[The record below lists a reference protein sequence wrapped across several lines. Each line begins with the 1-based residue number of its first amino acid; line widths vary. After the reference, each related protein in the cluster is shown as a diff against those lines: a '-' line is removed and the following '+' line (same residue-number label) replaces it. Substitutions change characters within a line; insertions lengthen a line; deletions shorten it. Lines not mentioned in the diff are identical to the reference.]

1 MLSVLFWNLNRR
13 FREDRCASLV
23 RTYAPTLLV
32 LAECPDPLAVENA
45 ITALDPTNPW
55 SLLPT
60 TGGCRVRALSK
71 FPAVHWPVVEE
82 QRRYAVHR
90 MELPTA
96 DELIVVS
103 VHLRSKLS
111 SPEPE
116 QDAELRKLAARINAV
131 EQARGHTRTL
141 LIGDL
146 NAHPFQEGV
155 YAADGLHAVM
165 TREQAEKRQRR
176 VGGNTS
182 RYFYNPMW
190 RFFGETPAG
199 PPGTYHWPGS
209 GVNAS
214 LFWHML
220 DQVLVRPALLPH
232 LPADGVQI
240 LTHDG
245 TMSLAKPHQK
255 PDPDV
260 GSDHFPVLVRLSY
273 PGV

>member
-1 MLSVLFWNLNRR
+1 MLSVLFWNVNRR

-23 RTYAPTLLV
+23 RTFAPTLLV
-32 LAECPDPLAVENA
+32 LAECPDLSAVESTV
-45 ITALDPTNPW
+45 TALDPTNPW

-60 TGGCRVRALSK
+60 ASKCRVRVFSRL
-71 FPAVHWPVVEE
+71 PAANWPVVEE
-82 QRRYAVHR
+82 GRRYAIHR
-90 MELPTA
+90 LELPSA
-96 DELIVVS
+96 EEMLVVS
-103 VHLRSKLS
+103 VHLRSKLN

-116 QDAELRKLAARINAV
+116 QDAELRRLAARINAA
-131 EQARGHTRTL
+131 ELARGHTRTL
-141 LIGDL
+141 VIGDL
-146 NAHPFQEGV
+146 NAHPFQPGV

-165 TREQAEKRQRR
+165 TREQAQKGQRR
-176 VGGNTS
+176 VGGTAS
-182 RYFYNPMW
+182 RFFYNPMW

-220 DQVLVRPALLPH
+220 DQVLVRPALLPL
-232 LPADGVQI
+232 LPTDGVQI
-240 LTHDG
+240 VTHDG
-245 TMSLAKPHQK
+245 TMSLAKPFQK

-260 GSDHFPVLVRLSY
+260 GSDHFPILVRLNY